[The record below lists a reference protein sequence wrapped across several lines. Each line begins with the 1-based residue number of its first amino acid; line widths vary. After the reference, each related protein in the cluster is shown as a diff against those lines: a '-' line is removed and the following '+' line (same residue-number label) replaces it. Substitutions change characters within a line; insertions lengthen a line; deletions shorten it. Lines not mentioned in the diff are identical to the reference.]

1 MSTIKCVRYEHD
13 HQKLATN
20 VAQHQ
25 VWFHEAEDFDWESAL
40 IKVDDRRDYGESR
53 FVAMGLIG
61 ERLHVMVFTFRDTAL
76 RIISLRRANKREIRR
91 YASQN

>member
-1 MSTIKCVRYEHD
+1 MDTIKCVRYEHD
-13 HQKLATN
+13 HKKLATN

-25 VWFHEAEDFDWESAL
+25 VWFHEAEGFDWETA
-40 IKVDDRRDYGESR
+40 IIRVDDRHDYGETR
-53 FVAMGLIG
+53 LTATGLIG
-61 ERLHVMVFTFRDTAL
+61 SRLHVMVFTFRETAL